1 MKVPLKW
8 LKDYVDIE
16 ISNEE
21 LAGKLTLAGLEVSD
35 IQVIGGSW
43 DKVVV
48 GRILDIQPHPNADR
62 LRLATVD
69 MGKGRQTVVCGAP
82 NLVVGD
88 NIAFAFAG
96 ARLVDGHT
104 GKAGELKPAKTRG
117 VESSGMISPR
127 KSWGCLRAMRAYWCF
142 PPISK

>member
-1 MKVPLKW
+1 MKAPLKW

-21 LAGKLTLAGLEVSD
+21 LSDKLTLAGLEVSD

-48 GRILDIQPHPNADR
+48 GKVLDIKPHPNADR

-69 MGKGRQTVVCGAP
+69 MGKGNQTVVCGAP
-82 NLVVGD
+82 NLVVGE

-96 ARLVDGHT
+96 ARLIDGHS
-104 GKAGELKPAKTRG
+104 GKSEELKPAKIRG
-117 VESSGMISPR
+117 VESSGMICS
-127 KSWGCLRAMRAYWCF
+127 
-142 PPISK
+142 